1 MYKWLILDKRAVCAH
16 IWIMSDCKRVRAF
29 KKLSL
34 KMYLSGSGPVGPNFL
49 QIKALVSI
57 FVLMH
62 DEKESLSG

>member
-1 MYKWLILDKRAVCAH
+1 
-16 IWIMSDCKRVRAF
+16 
-29 KKLSL
+29 
-34 KMYLSGSGPVGPNFL
+34 MYLSGSGPVGPNFL